1 MRRLT
6 PHLSTFAAAARLRL
20 RGLWLRLPAASPGQG
35 LVEYG
40 LILVL
45 IMVVCVA
52 ILSATGQTL
61 SEVWYEKLL
70 PAFPAPSP

>member
-6 PHLSTFAAAARLRL
+6 AHLPIFAAAARRRL
-20 RGLWLRLPAASPGQG
+20 RGLWLRLPPAAPGQG

-52 ILSATGQTL
+52 ILSATGTTL
-61 SEVWYEKLL
+61 SQVWYEKLL